1 MHKSNRPSPRVR
13 LPQNLPMSAAQLLS
27 TASTAPC
34 TRSLRFACASRDVG
48 SHTTKA
54 HREMMAVFAM
64 VVIADPFANAVAE
77 IDLDRKRRTLW
88 QMLGANNR
96 DKPAKSGSGNT

>member
-1 MHKSNRPSPRVR
+1 
-13 LPQNLPMSAAQLLS
+13 MSAAQLLS

-48 SHTTKA
+48 SHAAAKA
-54 HREMMAVFAM
+54 HTEMTAVFER
-64 VVIADPFANAVAE
+64 VLIADPFANAVAE

-88 QMLGANNR
+88 QTLGANNR
-96 DKPAKSGSGNT
+96 EKPAKCRPENT